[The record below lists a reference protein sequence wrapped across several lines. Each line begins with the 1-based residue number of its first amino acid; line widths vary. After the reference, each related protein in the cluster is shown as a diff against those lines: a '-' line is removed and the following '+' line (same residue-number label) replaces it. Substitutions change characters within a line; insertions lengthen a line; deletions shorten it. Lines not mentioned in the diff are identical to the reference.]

1 VQAILEETVEANTLE
16 IAKGKPVN
24 VGKTNDEDV
33 KPILQDDIEELNKKL
48 EERDG
53 LITSLQKKLED
64 K

>member
-1 VQAILEETVEANTLE
+1 MEANTLE